1 MKTLFDLK
9 MKYYKIVL
17 VTGRDIF
24 VVSSS
29 KVGATDLAIKNGLMN
44 KYDLF
49 DVEDIIELT
58 SQEFNRGIG
67 AKTREEN

>member
-1 MKTLFDLK
+1 MF
-9 MKYYKIVL
+9 YYKIVL
-17 VTGRDIF
+17 NTGRDIF
-24 VVSSS
+24 VVAAN
-29 KVGATDLAIKNGLMN
+29 KVGATELAVKNGLMD

-67 AKTREEN
+67 AKTTQDHQND